1 MLHIFFFF
9 YVIFAGVHVCKLKRF
24 IDYTNISIRMSHFF
38 LYLLQKNDQYN
49 TAFEE
54 DTQTKH

>member
-1 MLHIFFFF
+1 MLYVFFFF

-24 IDYTNISIRMSHFF
+24 IDYTNISIRMSRFF